1 MRKEFENMVNDLIKT
16 TLLHND
22 DLRQYT
28 MLDRKIGMSDRD
40 KEIVRK
46 CIDGKSFANLAK
58 EYDVSFNR
66 VRKIVMKFMKHV
78 KSVEEGKGT
87 YEY

>member
-1 MRKEFENMVNDLIKT
+1 MGNEFEKMANNRPRKELLSNNDLRKFT
-16 TLLHND
+16 EKES
-22 DLRQYT
+22 
-28 MLDRKIGMSDRD
+28 KIGMSERN

-46 CIDGKSFANLAK
+46 HMDGKSYSQLAK

-66 VRKIVMKFMKHV
+66 VRKIVMEFMKRV
-78 KSVEEGKGT
+78 KLVQKGVKT

>member
-1 MRKEFENMVNDLIKT
+1 M
-16 TLLHND
+16 
-22 DLRQYT
+22 
-28 MLDRKIGMSDRD
+28 G
-40 KEIVRK
+40 
-46 CIDGKSFANLAK
+46 K

-78 KSVEEGKGT
+78 KSVKEGKGT